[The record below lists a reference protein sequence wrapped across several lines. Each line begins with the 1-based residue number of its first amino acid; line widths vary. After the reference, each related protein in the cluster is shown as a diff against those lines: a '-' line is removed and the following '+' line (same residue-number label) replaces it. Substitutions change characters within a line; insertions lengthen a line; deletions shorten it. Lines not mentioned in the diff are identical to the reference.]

1 MQQSSMLFSMTSCL
15 LDRIFI
21 PHSEKKSRPA
31 TFLAIWAGFFISGAW
46 RSNLDTPAVEAVSRF
61 ETCLPDGLDT
71 LAEVIEDM
79 APLDTASGR

>member
-1 MQQSSMLFSMTSCL
+1 MTSCL

-31 TFLAIWAGFFISGAW
+31 GLTVAGRDFLFLERGEVISILLAIE
-46 RSNLDTPAVEAVSRF
+46 VVSRF
-61 ETCLPDGLDT
+61 EACLPDGLDT
-71 LAEVIEDM
+71 LAEVIADM